1 MKKFRN
7 AAVGL
12 VVIGFTLVLTLCTY
26 YNINMGKVSKDSTPK
41 EVTIKAGS
49 INSIA
54 TTLKENHL
62 IKNKTIFKVYIYLT
76 SKTNLKAGTY
86 DLIRRYGS

>member
-62 IKNKTIFKVYIYLT
+62 KYILYYLYNYILCNY
-76 SKTNLKAGTY
+76 SYKY
-86 DLIRRYGS
+86 LI